1 MNKTKIFEMLLY
13 IMMILED
20 DKIDAKE
27 AEGILRKLLQFAGV
41 PEWQSGRYKLFLEP
55 DGDLHIIISVD
66 LLKNLKF
73 DL

>member
-1 MNKTKIFEMLLY
+1 
-13 IMMILED
+13 MMYLED

-27 AEGILRKLLQFAGV
+27 AGELLKKLLRLGGV